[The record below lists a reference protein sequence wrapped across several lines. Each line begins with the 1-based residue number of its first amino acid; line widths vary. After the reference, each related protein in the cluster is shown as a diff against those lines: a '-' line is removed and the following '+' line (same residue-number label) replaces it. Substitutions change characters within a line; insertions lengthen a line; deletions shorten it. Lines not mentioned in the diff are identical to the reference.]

1 MRLVARKMMA
11 AKELDGDLS
20 VEGLSSMVDSSSEAM
35 ALARSISNK
44 MADTDIARN
53 WVRIGQKSRPP
64 VPGIDILPLPIQMAT
79 QVIHDAQPEFD
90 FGEVDFATLA
100 KQYLEAVRMGVI

>member
-1 MRLVARKMMA
+1 
-11 AKELDGDLS
+11 
-20 VEGLSSMVDSSSEAM
+20 
-35 ALARSISNK
+35 
-44 MADTDIARN
+44 
-53 WVRIGQKSRPP
+53 
-64 VPGIDILPLPIQMAT
+64 MAT